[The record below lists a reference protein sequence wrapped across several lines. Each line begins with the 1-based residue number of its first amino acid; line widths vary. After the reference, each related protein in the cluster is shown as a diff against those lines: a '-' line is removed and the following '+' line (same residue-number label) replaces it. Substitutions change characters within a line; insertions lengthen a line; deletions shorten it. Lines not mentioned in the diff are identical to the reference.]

1 MAVNGVNGTS
11 PPAVVDKSQTGFNAL
26 TSETFLKLLI
36 TQLQNQDP
44 TAPVGNEE
52 LLQQLSSMRSL
63 QSNIELSDT
72 LKDLNTNQQITS
84 GASFLGTIVTGTTSD
99 QKSVTG
105 VADRV
110 FVDNGDTIL
119 GIGDDNVP
127 VKNVTGVSLL
137 PLQ

>member
-1 MAVNGVNGTS
+1 MAVDGVNGSNT
-11 PPAVVDKSQTGFNAL
+11 PAVVDKSQTGFNAL

-72 LKDLNTNQQITS
+72 LKDLNTSQQITS
-84 GASFLGTIVTGTTSD
+84 GASFLGTVVTGTTSD

-110 FVDNGDTIL
+110 FVENGDTIL

-127 VKNVTGVSLL
+127 VKNVTGVSLI

>member
-1 MAVNGVNGTS
+1 MAVDGVNGTS
-11 PPAVVDKSQTGFNAL
+11 QPAIVNKDQTGFNAL

-84 GASFLGTIVTGTTSD
+84 GASFLGTIVTGTTSNN
-99 QKSVTG
+99 KSVTG

-110 FVDNGDTIL
+110 FVDNGNTIL

-137 PLQ
+137 PY